1 MVNLGLRFVFLL
13 LITTIVVVPIIL
25 LRDVAIH
32 WLLLDMKHQH
42 NMAVTVISKPIYF
55 NVVFWLLTF
64 VVAGITHRIFLSR
77 DRS

>member
-32 WLLLDMKHQH
+32 WLLLDVKHQH

-55 NVVFWLLTF
+55 SMVIWLLTF
-64 VVAGITHRIFLSR
+64 VIAGFAHRIFVSR